1 MQVTMS
7 TTMTQIRFQDM
18 TRPTKIGKLIKYLDF
33 SITTWRTYQTLCSAF
48 LYITLIFFMKPDEL
62 EHLDLSLIRNLP
74 VAFIFLK
81 LFYNC
86 SELCSDWRWWTNTGK
101 WNNRLYG
108 KGKKNAL
115 KSKLPI
121 LSMNV
126 TDRE

>member
-48 LYITLIFFMKPDEL
+48 LYITLKFFMKPDEL

-74 VAFIFLK
+74 VVLYFWNSFITAVNYVLIEDDEQINEITDYMVK
-81 LFYNC
+81 
-86 SELCSDWRWWTNTGK
+86 E
-101 WNNRLYG
+101 
-108 KGKKNAL
+108 KKNAL
-115 KSKLPI
+115 KIEIANPKYEC
-121 LSMNV
+121 NW
-126 TDRE
+126 

>member
-33 SITTWRTYQTLCSAF
+33 SITTWKTSQTLCSAF
-48 LYITLIFFMKPDEL
+48 LYITLKFFMKPDEL

-74 VAFIFLK
+74 VAFIF
-81 LFYNC
+81 
-86 SELCSDWRWWTNTGK
+86 
-101 WNNRLYG
+101 WNSFITAVNYVLIEDDEQINEITDYMV
-108 KGKKNAL
+108 KEKKNAL